1 MAEFKPIE
9 TQEELDAI
17 IGRTRK
23 EATERAEKKYA
34 DYDSV
39 KSTNAELTEKLAA
52 AEKAA
57 TDTADKYKDYDH
69 NISGLQEKVKK
80 YELDSIRTRVALESG
95 LPYEAAGRLRGE
107 TEEEIKADAE
117 LFAGLIKPKS
127 QPMADPEP
135 EVTDKDSK
143 RAAMRGMLRKMTGGN
158 E

>member
-1 MAEFKPIE
+1 MADFKPIE

-34 DYDSV
+34 DYDSI
-39 KSTNAELTEKLAA
+39 KSANAELTEKLSA
-52 AEKAA
+52 AEKTAK
-57 TDTADKYKDYDH
+57 DTADKYKDYDQ
-69 NISGLQEKVKK
+69 NLADLKNKVQK
-80 YELDSIRTRVALESG
+80 YEADSMKTRIALANG
-95 LPYEAAGRLRGE
+95 LPYEAAGRLHGE

-135 EVTDKDSK
+135 EITDKDSK